1 MTLLMKGNHKLWV
14 TYMIESR
21 ENFDFSHKI
30 EKNKNKLF
38 LCFFKSENEEEQ
50 YEVGRGSLV

>member
-1 MTLLMKGNHKLWV
+1 MKGNHKLWV